1 MLANVY
7 PPIMNPSLSV
17 ELRSRLPQSTPSIA
31 PFRATA
37 IVIATEVNDDT
48 TVLMSREKDQSRFTT
63 PQVS

>member
-31 PFRATA
+31 
-37 IVIATEVNDDT
+37 TEVNDDT